1 MTNPQHVRTPPAGAL
16 PEDLRPMLA
25 EFERLR
31 DAWRTASTRAST
43 LASSDAEQAA
53 ERADVK
59 AALDAARDGT
69 DPGAVGTPA
78 ADQLRADRGAAERA
92 EAAYRRSME
101 DYWTATFAPA
111 LRAAADAQIDLWR
124 TERNTRAQEVHAALQ
139 TLRRAENRW
148 LRASEAVAFYQRIAG
163 GDAFDFGGLS
173 VPSRG
178 TREPDSAVAVVSA
191 GLEKA
196 LATVA
201 QAQDAGAQPAD
212 EQPHDEQLDQPQH
225 PKPRRRPARIK

>member
-1 MTNPQHVRTPPAGAL
+1 M
-16 PEDLRPMLA
+16 
-25 EFERLR
+25 
-31 DAWRTASTRAST
+31 
-43 LASSDAEQAA
+43 
-53 ERADVK
+53 
-59 AALDAARDGT
+59 
-69 DPGAVGTPA
+69 
-78 ADQLRADRGAAERA
+78 
-92 EAAYRRSME
+92 
-101 DYWTATFAPA
+101 
-111 LRAAADAQIDLWR
+111 
-124 TERNTRAQEVHAALQ
+124 Q

-201 QAQDAGAQPAD
+201 QAQDAGSQPA
-212 EQPHDEQLDQPQH
+212 EQAHDQQHDQPQH